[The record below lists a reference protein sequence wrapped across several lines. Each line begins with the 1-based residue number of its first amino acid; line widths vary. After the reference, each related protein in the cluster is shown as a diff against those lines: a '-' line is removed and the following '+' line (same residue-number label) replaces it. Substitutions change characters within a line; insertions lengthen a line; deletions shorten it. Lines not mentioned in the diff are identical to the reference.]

1 MSGCDMMMC
10 GTDVHGGNAQRGCG
24 RPFVWVEGQPNSALP
39 YVADLRSAADY
50 ATEDTEVEVGG
61 GSGGGGGGGSGGS
74 GGSGSVVDLSSF
86 DGNGSG
92 GNGSGGNGSGGK
104 DASHRETVE
113 MRTRRLERDAR
124 EQHWVRRGVPVRCS
138 ACAAPI
144 VGPRLQCMQCEECVD
159 LCVGCVAR
167 DVAPKP
173 LRLCAQLGASG
184 AYVFTVEANGGSS
197 HPKQHVFRR
206 VRQRALDTALITDVD
221 AAQRQQA
228 ALGAALVEHGVVLL
242 EAHHV
247 QGRPGLSAAAAA
259 AASAAT
265 ARAAASATMRGSSA
279 ESGASGGGA
288 SGGGAS
294 GAEHGSRKRPAPPSP
309 AAAQGLGSRKAK
321 AGASSHEP
329 IELSDGE

>member
-61 GSGGGGGGGSGGS
+61 SGSGGGGGGSGGS
-74 GGSGSVVDLSSF
+74 SSVVDLSSF

-159 LCVGCVAR
+159 LCVGCVAC

-173 LRLCAQLGASG
+173 LRLCAQLGESG

>member
-1 MSGCDMMMC
+1 MTSDG
-10 GTDVHGGNAQRGCG
+10 
-24 RPFVWVEGQPNSALP
+24 LP
-39 YVADLRSAADY
+39 
-50 ATEDTEVEVGG
+50 
-61 GSGGGGGGGSGGS
+61 
-74 GGSGSVVDLSSF
+74 
-86 DGNGSG
+86 
-92 GNGSGGNGSGGK
+92 
-104 DASHRETVE
+104 H
-113 MRTRRLERDAR
+113 
-124 EQHWVRRGVPVRCS
+124 QVRCS
-138 ACAAPI
+138 TCAAPI

-206 VRQRALDTALITDVD
+206 VRQCALDTALITDVD
-221 AAQRQQA
+221 AAQRQQE
-228 ALGAALVEHGVVLL
+228 ALGVALVEHGVVLL
-242 EAHHV
+242 DAHHV
-247 QGRPGLSAAAAA
+247 QARPGLSVLAAA

-288 SGGGAS
+288 SGV
-294 GAEHGSRKRPAPPSP
+294 ERGSRKRPAPLDVSTLLSAEELMLMLDEEP